1 MKKKYSISLQMNHRI
16 IETII
21 ETYILSNKLYDVVNI
36 YTKSVGIKI
45 YNMYIFEG
53 LRANLKL
60 VSAFF
65 YQIFIFS
72 PNDNP
77 SKTIKNVFYFI

>member
-1 MKKKYSISLQMNHRI
+1 MKKKHLKSLQMNHRI

-45 YNMYIFEG
+45 YNMCIIGG
-53 LRANLKL
+53 LDVNLKF
-60 VSAFF
+60 A
-65 YQIFIFS
+65 YAIFHQTFAFS
-72 PNDNP
+72 PNDSH
-77 SKTIKNVFYFI
+77 SKTMKNVFYFI